1 MKFRSI
7 INHIGILTLA
17 ALTVLSPAL
26 TTDFSVGVF
35 GEETLSQE
43 TAPTSSPSQEGMEVS
58 TEQSGENGLTQEEE
72 AFVYELQQQKL
83 LLQQQAAQ
91 LQAARQYYSGS
102 LDGLLLQKSNIEQQI
117 ELKQREINVNA
128 QIKEQLTIQIE
139 DTSKQILN
147 MEYAIVYKE
156 QEINE
161 RYEGLRQKLRAMAK
175 DGTGGL
181 TTIQMLASSQSYAD
195 YLINSKMAAR
205 IAQIDQ
211 DVLTGLEEELTQIR
225 NERTVLQT
233 QKQSLEEQRKP
244 YEEAEQALTTNKSE
258 LTALREQADKV
269 AQQLNA
275 NITYYRQQYTLIS
288 EQQSRLQKQIN
299 EIIKDTSMVGTVAS
313 GVMYWPAPG
322 CSVITSSFKYRWGRQ
337 HTGVDIADWGES
349 TGRPIV
355 AAADGIVVYAGY
367 DEGGYGNYLMVDHGY
382 DMLGQRIITLYAH
395 ADMLYAQEG
404 DMVYGGQ
411 SVMAAMGSTGNSTG
425 AHLHFEVRVNGTAV
439 DPVGNG
445 YLSVDGISIE
455 G

>member
-1 MKFRSI
+1 MK
-7 INHIGILTLA
+7 HIGILGLA
-17 ALTVLSPAL
+17 ALITLTPFS
-26 TTDFSVGVF
+26 TTDFRLGVS
-35 GEETLSQE
+35 GEEALSGD
-43 TAPTSSPSQEGMEVS
+43 TAPI
-58 TEQSGENGLTQEEE
+58 EQPEDPGAQQPEEPADNGLTEEE
-72 AFVYELQQQKL
+72 SASVYELQQQKL

-91 LQAARQYYSGS
+91 LQAARQYYSSS
-102 LDGLLLQKSNIEQQI
+102 LDGLLAQKSNIEQQI

-128 QIKEQLTIQIE
+128 QIKEQLTTQIE
-139 DTSKQILN
+139 TTGKQILDL
-147 MEYAIVYKE
+147 EYAIIYKE
-156 QEINE
+156 QAINE

-195 YLINSKMAAR
+195 YLINSKMASR
-205 IAQIDQ
+205 IAKIDQ
-211 DVLTGLEEELTQIR
+211 DVLAGLEEELAQIQ
-225 NERTVLQT
+225 NERALLQM

-244 YEEAEQALTTNKSE
+244 YEEAETALNANKNE
-258 LTALREQADKV
+258 LTELRSQAELI
-269 AQQLNA
+269 AMQLNA

-299 EIIKDTSMVGTVAS
+299 EILKDTSLIGTVAS

-337 HTGVDIADWGES
+337 HNGVDIADWGES

-355 AAADGIVVYAGY
+355 AAADGVVVYAGY
-367 DEGGYGNYLMVDHGY
+367 DDGGYGNYLMVDHGY

-395 ADMLYAQEG
+395 ADMLYAQVG

-411 SVMAAMGSTGNSTG
+411 SVIAAMGNTGNSTG
-425 AHLHFEVRVNGTAV
+425 AHLHFEVRVDGTAV
-439 DPVGNG
+439 DPVGSG
-445 YLSVDGISIE
+445 YLSVEGISIE